1 MRESLLVITV
11 TDIIIDKHGKKNIH
25 NRINRTTDKGCK
37 QTSRKG
43 LSSNLQ
49 GGNIS
54 LRDKSKGRNNKS
66 KKANSKKLKKRVKL

>member
-1 MRESLLVITV
+1 MDL
-11 TDIIIDKHGKKNIH
+11 IIEKYGKKNIH
-25 NRINRTTDKGCK
+25 NRTNRPADKRSK